1 MLLNVVSKI
10 FNAVQFNFR
19 DILEVEMVPEL
30 KDSIEELKENIE
42 MSAKITKPRTP
53 KATNNI
59 FVSFL

>member
-10 FNAVQFNFR
+10 FNAVQFHFR
-19 DILEVEMVPEL
+19 DILEIEMVPEL

-42 MSAKITKPRTP
+42 MTITKPRTP
-53 KATNNI
+53 KATKNI